1 MLKYAF
7 HFPFLY
13 ICDTNIRQFR
23 IYLLFL
29 YLIKIIFMKADSL
42 FTFLGGVLVG
52 AAVAILFAP
61 ESGDETRRKIRD
73 SFDKEYQSL
82 ENE

>member
-1 MLKYAF
+1 M
-7 HFPFLY
+7 
-13 ICDTNIRQFR
+13 
-23 IYLLFL
+23 

-82 ENE
+82 KEKINRLKTPEAMPEQAAENE

>member
-1 MLKYAF
+1 M
-7 HFPFLY
+7 
-13 ICDTNIRQFR
+13 
-23 IYLLFL
+23 LFL
-29 YLIKIIFMKADSL
+29 YLIKIIFMKA
-42 FTFLGGVLVG
+42 VLVG

-82 ENE
+82 KEKINRLKTPEAMPEQAAENE

>member
-1 MLKYAF
+1 M
-7 HFPFLY
+7 
-13 ICDTNIRQFR
+13 
-23 IYLLFL
+23 LFL

-42 FTFLGGVLVG
+42 FTFLGGALVG

-61 ESGDETRRKIRD
+61 ESGDETRRKIKD
-73 SFDKEYQSL
+73 SFDKEYQNLKEKINRLKTPEDMSGQAA

>member
-1 MLKYAF
+1 M
-7 HFPFLY
+7 
-13 ICDTNIRQFR
+13 
-23 IYLLFL
+23 

-82 ENE
+82 KEKINRLKTPEAMPGQAAENE

>member
-1 MLKYAF
+1 
-7 HFPFLY
+7 
-13 ICDTNIRQFR
+13 
-23 IYLLFL
+23 
-29 YLIKIIFMKADSL
+29 MKADSL

-82 ENE
+82 KEKINRLKTPEAMPGQAAEYE